1 MSFAVISVL
10 ATLTLVLALNWSRL
24 REMGWE
30 LAGRMLLVWLGILAG
45 LGVILRLLGF

>member
-10 ATLTLVLALNWSRL
+10 ATLALVLALNWSRL

-30 LAGRMLLVWLGILAG
+30 RAGRMLLIWLGIFAG
-45 LGVILRLLGF
+45 LGVVLRLLGY